1 MIKNGSN
8 GSTPSL
14 DSMKQHQQPWLL
26 HAASR
31 SGIFPL
37 PKLWPWGAVDPRT
50 QNTQEQE
57 LLAQGGIA
65 VRGSTL
71 ATPSAAAGESPV
83 VAETMDVDIDT
94 HGNYIHTLAI
104 RKDSKQQSTHSLV
117 ITHGYF
123 TGVGFFYR
131 NYRELSKVPDWDI
144 YAIDWLGMGR
154 SSRPVYKSCRAE
166 GDDRRVS
173 HAESF
178 FVESLEEWRK
188 RMGIEKMTLCGHSF
202 GGYMNSVY
210 ALKYPQH
217 VEKLVLVSPIGVPE
231 APPDLEEQMKRGH
244 LQRNSDKP
252 EDGETPAKEVAKPS
266 VQRVMLIR
274 TAMNL
279 WDRNY
284 TPQWLI
290 RSAGPFS
297 RRLIDWYIGRFALL
311 TDEQRRGMA
320 AYSHQITMLP
330 ESSAAAL
337 NDVLRPGAFA
347 RRPLVARMDNIT
359 VPTTFMYGSHDWVEY
374 TGGSE
379 IIRRIAGRVPTRMY
393 TVPEAGHNM
402 HIDNPEDFNR
412 FLVAEMKNI

>member
-37 PKLWPWGAVDPRT
+37 SKLWPWGAVDPRT

-154 SSRPVYKSCRAE
+154 SSRPVYKSRRAE

-311 TDEQRRGMA
+311 TDEQ
-320 AYSHQITMLP
+320 
-330 ESSAAAL
+330 
-337 NDVLRPGAFA
+337 
-347 RRPLVARMDNIT
+347 
-359 VPTTFMYGSHDWVEY
+359 
-374 TGGSE
+374 
-379 IIRRIAGRVPTRMY
+379 
-393 TVPEAGHNM
+393 
-402 HIDNPEDFNR
+402 
-412 FLVAEMKNI
+412 